1 MTQHPTKEQV
11 DAAKA
16 WAEGGGTTT
25 DLRILDKEKPAATN
39 AFYWR
44 DKQSLLILAA
54 ALASA
59 EREIMSL
66 HKDAVVGRRVL
77 EAAHFRRVYM
87 VRRSSISEANWEQA
101 EREAEKAIDAAIA
114 AQRKEGE

>member
-54 ALASA
+54 ALAL
-59 EREIMSL
+59 SL
-66 HKDAVVGRRVL
+66 IH
-77 EAAHFRRVYM
+77 
-87 VRRSSISEANWEQA
+87 I
-101 EREAEKAIDAAIA
+101 
-114 AQRKEGE
+114 